1 MQVGVCCNREVV
13 IIDRAASVVDAAC
26 LMRLHHV
33 GDLVVVEQKDGGNIP
48 VALVTDRDIVIETIA
63 EGIGDLDK
71 LAAVDLADRELVT
84 IQEDASVFEAIAR
97 MRSHVIRR
105 MPVVDGAGR
114 LVGILTFDDLIDLLV
129 EQLGNLST
137 ISIRQQR
144 KEAERRP

>member
-1 MQVGVCCNREVV
+1 MKVGECCNREVI
-13 IIDRAASVVDAAC
+13 IIDRTASVVDAAC
-26 LMRLHHV
+26 LMRQHHV
-33 GDLVVVEQKDGGNIP
+33 GDLVVVEQKGGGNIP

-71 LAAVDLADRELVT
+71 LAAADLADHELIT
-84 IQEDASVFEAIAR
+84 IQEDASVFDAISL
-97 MRSHVIRR
+97 MRAHVIRR
-105 MPVVDGAGR
+105 VPVVEGSGR

-129 EQLGNLST
+129 EQIGSLST